1 MNQDLI
7 SGESLIRRLRWLM
20 FFRVAVVTFLLGIAA
35 FVQIKG
41 TWSLPGVS
49 IVHIYYIIIITYF
62 LTFIYLILL
71 RFLEN
76 IRINIYLQSL
86 MDVALVTLLVFVTG
100 GIESVYS
107 VLYPLVIIYSVLF
120 LERRGGLIIASASG
134 ILYGLLLDFEYYR
147 FIQPVRGMDSVYTH
161 SAGFVFSRIFIH
173 FVSFY
178 LVAFLTSFVVVSEKK
193 LRRLLAEKEDDF
205 NRLDLLHRSIIE
217 SIDTGILTFDLQG
230 EVKSFNRAAEEI
242 TGYRLQDVKGF
253 PLERIFPG
261 IMDLLKGGGEA
272 VLRGNGR
279 KRFELIVDRG
289 ETEKRILG
297 FSTSQLSGKAGER
310 IGDILVFQD
319 LTSVRNM
326 EKEVERNKR
335 LALIGEMSACFAHE
349 MRNPLASISGSVQV
363 LRRDLRLDE
372 KDINDRLMQIILRGK
387 DQLEALLKDFLL
399 LARPS
404 IDKNEKLYLEG
415 IIADVLESIRYTPEW
430 KEEVEVKAD
439 MSARSQVWGNRLE
452 IRQAV
457 WNLAVNALQSMTEG
471 GRLDIGTKEVDLNG
485 KKHVEIWI
493 QDQGCGIEGK
503 DLARVFE
510 PFYTTK
516 EKGSGLGLAIVN
528 RIVESHG
535 GRIEVESEVGQG
547 TKFTVRLPVCG
558 DGMGS

>member
-1 MNQDLI
+1 
-7 SGESLIRRLRWLM
+7 M

-41 TWSLPGVS
+41 TRSLPDAS
-49 IVHIYYIIIITYF
+49 IVYLYSIIIITYF
-62 LTFIYLILL
+62 LTFIYLLL
-71 RFLEN
+71 LKILEN
-76 IRINIYLQSL
+76 IRINIYIQTL
-86 MDVALVTLLVFVTG
+86 MDVALVTVLVFVTG
-100 GIESVYS
+100 GIDSVYS
-107 VLYPLVIIYSVLF
+107 VFYPLVIIYAVLF
-120 LERRGGLIIASASG
+120 LERRGGFIVASASG
-134 ILYGLLLDFEYYR
+134 ILYGLLLDFEYYG
-147 FIQPVRGMDSVYTH
+147 FIHPVHGAGAVYGH

-178 LVAFLTSFVVVSEKK
+178 IVAFLTSFVVASEKK

-217 SIDTGILTFDLQG
+217 SVDTGILTYDLQG

-242 TGYRLQDVKGF
+242 TGYRFQDVRGVR
-253 PLERIFPG
+253 LETLFPG
-261 IMDLLKGGGEA
+261 ISDRLKGEREDA
-272 VLRGNGR
+272 LYGNGR
-279 KRFELIVDRG
+279 SRFELILDRG
-289 ETEKRILG
+289 EGGRRILG
-297 FSTSQLSGKAGER
+297 FSASQLSGKTGER

-319 LTSVRNM
+319 LTAVRDM
-326 EKEVERNKR
+326 EREIERNKR

-349 MRNPLASISGSVQV
+349 MRNPLASISGSVQM

-372 KDINDRLMQIILRGK
+372 ADVNERLMQIILRGK

-404 IDKNEKLYLEG
+404 LDSKERIEMNRVV
-415 IIADVLESIRYTPEW
+415 ADVLESIRCTQDW
-430 KEEVEVKAD
+430 KEDIEVTTVLSGRAG
-439 MSARSQVWGNRLE
+439 VWGSRFE

-457 WNLAVNALQSMTEG
+457 WNLALNALQAMTEG
-471 GRLDIGTKEVDLNG
+471 GRLEIGTKDIQLDG
-485 KKHVEIWI
+485 KKGVELWI
-493 QDQGCGIEGK
+493 RDQGCGIDEK

-535 GRIEVESEVGQG
+535 GKIEVRSESGKG
-547 TKFTVRLPVCG
+547 TRFAVQLPSCD
-558 DGMGS
+558 DGNEP